1 MSTATPSD
9 VKGVIETNLS
19 DSDIQNYLDDASF
32 DVDHHVDES
41 LTTAHRTQLE
51 KHLAALKI
59 VQAKEPA
66 TESESVGDVTLNYDG
81 STVEWLKGQVT
92 DLDPSGK
99 LAGNVR
105 RDTDRYVT
113 SGTPGSDT

>member
-1 MSTATPSD
+1 MSTATPDD
-9 VKGVIETNLS
+9 VEGLIDTGLETTE
-19 DSDIQNYLDDASF
+19 IQNFLNDAEF

-41 LTTAHRTQLE
+41 LTTQHRRQLE

-59 VQAKEPA
+59 VQSKEPA